1 MPTFAARP
9 RLVPAP
15 SVEPPFDT
23 APDWLP
29 APRRHQPLQLAFDLP
44 DTMPML
50 PLPRCA
56 ALPSARPEPLD
67 RDPRRWSATF
77 AQALLETLTGAR
89 PVAQLATWTTRPVHG
104 LIERRAAL
112 AAARGRQEPGG
123 HNARLGQLHLCRPS
137 ALVVEVAA
145 AIHWADHARALA
157 FRLESRGGRWVC
169 TALELG

>member
-15 SVEPPFDT
+15 AVEPPVDT

-29 APRRHQPLQLAFDLP
+29 APRRHQPLQLALDLP
-44 DTMPML
+44 VAMPTL

-56 ALPSARPEPLD
+56 ALPSAPPELPD

-77 AQALLETLTGAR
+77 AQALLETLSGAR

-112 AAARGRQEPGG
+112 AAARRRQEPGV
-123 HNARLGQLHLCRPS
+123 HNARQGRLDLCRPS

-145 AIHWADHARALA
+145 AVHQGDRARALA